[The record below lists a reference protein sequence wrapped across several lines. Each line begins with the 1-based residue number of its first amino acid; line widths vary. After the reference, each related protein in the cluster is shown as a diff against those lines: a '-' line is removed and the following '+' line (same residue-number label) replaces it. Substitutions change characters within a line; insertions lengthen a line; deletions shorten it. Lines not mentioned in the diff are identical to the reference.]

1 MVWSFETF
9 QSVPVVSDSGVH
21 APTCDKNHETES
33 QHNLYLSICYIH
45 GVIEDSNKA
54 TAQRLMKYH

>member
-1 MVWSFETF
+1 M
-9 QSVPVVSDSGVH
+9 VSDSEVH